1 MAGGSSGATFY
12 EVPDKPPQKVHSYRE
27 VHRCKNRH
35 PDDRLQSYNQFICK
49 RKVHEVFL
57 FVLHQISLCKGKED
71 DGYEGGVYIS
81 MISLDSP
88 IIIVVLL
95 VIFIVSIVMVQ
106 VYERERD

>member
-1 MAGGSSGATFY
+1 
-12 EVPDKPPQKVHSYRE
+12 
-27 VHRCKNRH
+27 
-35 PDDRLQSYNQFICK
+35 
-49 RKVHEVFL
+49 
-57 FVLHQISLCKGKED
+57 
-71 DGYEGGVYIS
+71 